1 MFTYRNLLARK
12 YRDDN
17 AGEDAGGGADDTA
30 TDTVLTGDAGT
41 DDGTETKLDDDGNPI
56 VDGAELDA
64 DGNPI
69 VDGDADA
76 GAEGSDV
83 VPDTYADF
91 TLPEGMDIDEA
102 ALTEAIPVFKE
113 LELTQAQAQ
122 KIVDIQ
128 AKLVQAGSEKQVND
142 FNQLMTDWRTQ
153 TENDSEIGGDNFN
166 ENVNIAR
173 AAIGAYG
180 TPELKQLLEEQG
192 VGNHPEV
199 VRFMVR
205 AGKTLK
211 EDVTGQ
217 TGAASSQVQSR
228 AEQIYGNE
236 DK

>member
-1 MFTYRNLLARK
+1 MFTYRQLLARK
-12 YRDDN
+12 YRDESTD
-17 AGEDAGGGADDTA
+17 DSDGGTPAATADDS
-30 TDTVLTGDAGT
+30 TVLTGDAGT
-41 DDGTETKLDDDGNPI
+41 ETGTETKLDDDGNPI
-56 VDGAELDA
+56 VDGAKLDD

-91 TLPEGMDIDEA
+91 AMPEGMQIDEA

-113 LELTQAQAQ
+113 LGLTQAQSQ
-122 KIVDIQ
+122 QIIDLQ

-153 TENDSEIGGDNFN
+153 TENDSEIGGDSFP
-166 ENVNIAR
+166 ENVKVAQ
-173 AAIGAYG
+173 AAISQYG

-205 AGKTLK
+205 VGKTLK
-211 EDVTGQ
+211 EDVPGSP
-217 TGAASSQVQSR
+217 GAATSQAKSR
-228 AEQIYGNE
+228 VDLLYPN
-236 DK
+236 DS